1 MRALAAAGSALA
13 GLALGLA
20 VIAAAPAAARDQLN
34 LYCSGPVEWCQEMA
48 TGFQATTGIAVAMT
62 QKSTGEVLAQMRAE
76 AANPR
81 GDVWWTGQ
89 ADAHLVAA
97 EQGLTDPHR
106 PAALDDLEPWARDL
120 WTASGGRAVGMAGL
134 VVGIGYNTELLA
146 KKNLPAP
153 ACWADLLKPA
163 YRGEIQMSNPHSS
176 GTAYTILS
184 ILVQLHGEDGA
195 FRFLRDMHANVNSY
209 PRSGIAPTRAVARGE
224 TALSLGFVQGFA
236 AEKRAGFPVETAAP
250 CEGTTLA
257 IDAMSIIK
265 GARNRDAARRFY
277 DWALT
282 PEAQALTAKA
292 GHLHLPANRKAPPP
306 PGSPDLSQAKLVS
319 QDLARFGRSAE
330 RSRLLARW
338 DEEIGRLPR

>member
-1 MRALAAAGSALA
+1 MKRPAALA
-13 GLALGLA
+13 GLFALA
-20 VIAAAPAAARDQLN
+20 VLAAGPAMARGTLN
-34 LYCSGPVEWCQEMA
+34 FYCSGPVEWCQEMA
-48 TGFQATTGIAVAMT
+48 TGFQAATGVTVAMT

-81 GDVWWTGQ
+81 GDIWWTGQ

-97 EQGLTDPHR
+97 EQGLTDTYR

-120 WTASGGRAVGMAGL
+120 WTSSGGRTVGMAGL

-146 KKNLPAP
+146 KRNLPPP

-176 GTAYTILS
+176 GTAYTILT
-184 ILVQLHGEDGA
+184 ILIQLQGEDGA
-195 FRFLRDMHANVNSY
+195 FRFLREMHANVNSY

-224 TALSLGFVQGFA
+224 TGLSLGFVQGFA
-236 AEKRAGFPVETAAP
+236 TEKRAGFPVETVAP

-257 IDAMSIIK
+257 IDAMSIVK
-265 GARNRDAARRFY
+265 GARNRTEARRFY

-306 PGSPDLSQAKLVS
+306 PGSPDLSQAKLVG
-319 QDLARFGRSAE
+319 QDLARFGQAAE
-330 RSRLLARW
+330 RNRLLTRW

>member
-1 MRALAAAGSALA
+1 MRRLAAIALAVATLSAGPAAGQGA
-13 GLALGLA
+13 
-20 VIAAAPAAARDQLN
+20 LN

-48 TGFQATTGIAVAMT
+48 TGFQAATATQVAMT

-97 EQGLTDPHR
+97 EQGLTEPFR

-146 KKNLPAP
+146 KKKLPPP
-153 ACWADLLKPA
+153 ACWDDLLRPA

-184 ILVQLHGEDGA
+184 ILVQLKGEDAA
-195 FRFLRDMHANVNSY
+195 FRFLQAMHANVNSY

-224 TALSLGFVQGFA
+224 TAISLGFVQGFA
-236 AEKRAGFPVETAAP
+236 AETKAGFPVATAAP

-257 IDAMSIIK
+257 VDAMSIVK
-265 GARNRDAARRFY
+265 GARNRAQARRFY

-306 PGSPDLSQAKLVS
+306 PGAPDLSQARLVP

-330 RSRLLARW
+330 RNRLLTRW
-338 DEEIGRLPR
+338 DDEIGRLPR

>member
-1 MRALAAAGSALA
+1 MRLPAAV
-13 GLALGLA
+13 A
-20 VIAAAPAAARDQLN
+20 VAILLAAAPAAGRGVLN

-48 TGFQATTGIAVAMT
+48 TGFQAATGTVVAMT
-62 QKSTGEVLAQMRAE
+62 QKATGEVLAQMRAE
-76 AANPR
+76 AANPK

-97 EQGLTDPHR
+97 EQDLTEPWR

-120 WTASGGRAVGMAGL
+120 WTGSGGRTVGMAGL
-134 VVGIGYNTELLA
+134 VVGIGYNTELLG
-146 KKNLPAP
+146 KKKLAP
-153 ACWADLLKPA
+153 PRCWADLLEPA

-176 GTAYTILS
+176 GTAYTILTVL
-184 ILVQLHGEDGA
+184 IQLHGEDGA
-195 FRFLRDMHANVNSY
+195 FSYLKAMHANVNSY

-224 TALSLGFVQGFA
+224 TGIALGFLQGFA
-236 AEKRAGFPVETAAP
+236 AETRAGFPVATAAP

-257 IDAMSIIK
+257 VDAMSIVK
-265 GARNRDAARRFY
+265 GARNRAEARRFF

-282 PEAQALTAKA
+282 PAAQALTAKA

-306 PGSPDLSQAKLVS
+306 PGSPDLSQVKLVD
-319 QDLARFGRSAE
+319 QDLARFGKAAE

-338 DEEIGRLPR
+338 DEEIGQLPR

>member
-1 MRALAAAGSALA
+1 MRLPAAIGI
-13 GLALGLA
+13 A
-20 VIAAAPAAARDQLN
+20 VLLAAAPAASRGALN

-48 TGFQATTGIAVAMT
+48 TGFQATAGVTVAMT

-97 EQGLTDPHR
+97 EQDLTEPWR

-120 WTASGGRAVGMAGL
+120 WTNSGGRTVGMAGL
-134 VVGIGYNTELLA
+134 VVGIGYNAELLA
-146 KKNLPAP
+146 KKRMPAP
-153 ACWADLLKPA
+153 RCWADLLQPA

-176 GTAYTILS
+176 GTAYTILT
-184 ILVQLHGEDGA
+184 ILIQLNGEDGA
-195 FRFLRDMHANVNSY
+195 FSFLKGMHANVNSY

-224 TALSLGFVQGFA
+224 TGLSLGFLQGYA
-236 AEKRAGFPVETAAP
+236 AEKRAGFPVEMVAP

-257 IDAMSIIK
+257 VDAMSIVK
-265 GARNRDAARRFY
+265 GARNRAEARRFY

-282 PEAQALTAKA
+282 PAAQALTAKA
-292 GHLHLPANRKAPPP
+292 GHLHLPANRNAPPP
-306 PGSPDLSQAKLVS
+306 PGSPDLSAVRLVS
-319 QDLARFGRSAE
+319 QDLARFGKAAE
-330 RSRLLARW
+330 RNRLLTRW
-338 DEEIGRLPR
+338 DEEIGRLPQ

>member
-1 MRALAAAGSALA
+1 MRAFTATAA
-13 GLALGLA
+13 GLAL
-20 VIAAAPAAARDQLN
+20 IAAAAMPAAARGQLN

-48 TGFQATTGIAVAMT
+48 TGFRAAAGVEVAMT

-97 EQGLTDPHR
+97 ELGLTDTYR
-106 PAALDDLEPWARDL
+106 PAAFDDLEPWARDL

-146 KKNLPAP
+146 KRNLPAP
-153 ACWADLLKPA
+153 ACWADLVKPA

-184 ILVQLHGEDGA
+184 ILVQLQGEEPA
-195 FRFLRDMHANVNSY
+195 FRFLREMHANVNSY

-224 TALSLGFVQGFA
+224 TAVSLGFVQGFA
-236 AEKRAGFPVETAAP
+236 AEARAGFPVASTAP

-257 IDAMSIIK
+257 IDAMSIVK
-265 GARNRDAARRFY
+265 GARNRAEARRFY

-306 PGSPDLSQAKLVS
+306 PGSPDLSRAKLVS

-330 RSRLLARW
+330 RNRLLARW